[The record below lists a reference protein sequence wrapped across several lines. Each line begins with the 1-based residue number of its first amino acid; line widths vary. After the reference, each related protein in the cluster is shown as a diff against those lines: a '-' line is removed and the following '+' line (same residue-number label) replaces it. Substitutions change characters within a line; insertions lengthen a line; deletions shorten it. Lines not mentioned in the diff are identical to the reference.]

1 MDEAQLNALVG
12 SINPMSEESPYLRAL
27 IYGDE
32 GTGKT
37 TFVSGFGDNIL
48 FVDSADGW
56 VTLLDHPNI
65 LNKKIE
71 RAPFLGLSQ
80 LDALATAIEE
90 GVEQLK
96 WVETIILDELSSMAV
111 ADLDVVLKARAAKDS
126 DKDPNV
132 PTQPDYLHNTERVR
146 RTMNK
151 IMSLPVHVIMTAHVR
166 EDRDERTGR
175 VYTRPAFTPKTR
187 KTLTQRC
194 HIVGRLTSDMQ
205 TSEDGEDTTYVWRL
219 QVRPTTGIVAK
230 TRIKDLPMIV
240 ENPDL
245 NVMLSGWKNRLLPDS
260 ALDNDEYEIVPTPD
274 APITETEISDEPTV
288 NLGE

>member
-274 APITETEISDEPTV
+274 APITESELSDEPTV

>member
-166 EDRDERTGR
+166 EDKDERTGR

-274 APITETEISDEPTV
+274 APITESELSDEPTV